1 MQELVLDMKIST
13 DMYRL
18 ISERLVSDVNGSITG
33 VRILE
38 SFFLWDILLFLQT
51 LASLRI
57 EIDNYIIQRQRAEEQ
72 SVANV
77 SFKCLPFL
85 DDANAMNSFERA
97 PKQSCERFLFVL
109 VSYIRH
115 THY

>member
-1 MQELVLDMKIST
+1 MQELVLNMKIST

-18 ISERLVSDVNGSITG
+18 ISERLVSDVNGSIKG

-38 SFFLWDILLFLQT
+38 SFFLWDIDILLFLQT

-77 SFKCLPFL
+77 SF
-85 DDANAMNSFERA
+85 
-97 PKQSCERFLFVL
+97 
-109 VSYIRH
+109 
-115 THY
+115 